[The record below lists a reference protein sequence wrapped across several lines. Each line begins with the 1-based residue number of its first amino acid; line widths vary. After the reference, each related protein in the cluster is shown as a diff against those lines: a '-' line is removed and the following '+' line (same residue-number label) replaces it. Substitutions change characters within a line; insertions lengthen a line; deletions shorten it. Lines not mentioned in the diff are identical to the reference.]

1 MQAFE
6 WVHVIPGLKDFRVP
20 GVEGLPVH
28 VLHSFLVFALLT
40 LLILAAGA
48 RLRRADLDI
57 VPAPRFSLLNF
68 FEIAYE
74 TIAKLCDDIL
84 GHHGPRFVY
93 LIGALAL
100 WILFSN
106 LVGVVPGLVPPTDN
120 VNTNAACAI
129 VVFLATHFYGFKAH
143 GIKYLK
149 HFAGPTPW
157 LAPLMIPI
165 EIIGHLARPLSL
177 TLRLFGNMFGDHMNL
192 MVFVF
197 MMTGLT
203 KAILAGP
210 VPLWI
215 FAPIAPLI
223 PIIII
228 LLGIFVA
235 VVQAYV
241 FILLSMSYISG
252 AIAESH

>member
-1 MQAFE
+1 MHSFE
-6 WVHVIPGLKDFRVP
+6 WISLIPGSEGYGHVI
-20 GVEGLPVH
+20 
-28 VLHSFLVFALLT
+28 HSALVFCVLSLLVM
-40 LLILAAGA
+40 LAYAK
-48 RLRRADLDI
+48 LRREDLDI
-57 VPAPRFSLLNF
+57 VPPGKLTILSF
-68 FEIAYE
+68 FETAYTSIFKICE
-74 TIAKLCDDIL
+74 DIM
-84 GHHGPRFVY
+84 GHHAPHFIY
-93 LIGALAL
+93 LVGTLAL

-106 LVGVVPGLVPPTDN
+106 LLGVIPGLVPPTDN
-120 VNTNAACAI
+120 VNTNASCAI
-129 VVFLATHFYGFKAH
+129 VVFLATHYYGFRAH

-197 MMTGLT
+197 MMISLT
-203 KAILAGP
+203 KAIIHGP
-210 VPLWI
+210 VPVWI

-228 LLGIFVA
+228 GLGIFVA
-235 VVQAYV
+235 IVQTYV

>member
-1 MQAFE
+1 MHSFE
-6 WVHVIPGLKDFRVP
+6 WVSVIPALAH
-20 GVEGLPVH
+20 LPVH
-28 VLHSFLVFALLT
+28 VVHSALVFTLLT
-40 LLILAAGA
+40 IAVLLVWN

-57 VPAPRFSLLNF
+57 VPEGRLSLLTF
-68 FEIAYE
+68 FETVYQ
-74 TIAKLCDDIL
+74 TIAKLCEDIM
-84 GHHGPRFVY
+84 GHHAPRFVY
-93 LIGALAL
+93 LVGALAL

-106 LVGVVPGLVPPTDN
+106 LLGVIPGLVPPTDN
-120 VNTNAACAI
+120 VNTNASCAI
-129 VVFLATHFYGFKAH
+129 VVFLATHIYGFRAH

-203 KAILAGP
+203 KAIIHGP

-215 FAPIAPLI
+215 FAPVAPLI

-228 LLGIFVA
+228 GLGIFVA

-252 AIAESH
+252 AIAEAH

>member
-1 MQAFE
+1 MQSFE
-6 WVHVIPGLKDFRVP
+6 WVMVIPGIK
-20 GVEGLPVH
+20 ELPVH
-28 VLHSFLVFALLT
+28 VVHSALVFSFLCLLS
-40 LLILAAGA
+40 LLAYRRLA
-48 RLRRADLDI
+48 DPNLDI
-57 VPAPRFSLLNF
+57 VPAPRLSLVNF
-68 FEIAYE
+68 FETAYGL
-74 TIAKLCDDIL
+74 ISKLCDDIM
-84 GHHGPRFVY
+84 GHHGPHFVY
-93 LIGALAL
+93 LIGALGM

-106 LVGVVPGLVPPTDN
+106 LLGTIPGLVPPTDN

-129 VVFLATHFYGFKAH
+129 TVFVLTHVYGFRAH
-143 GIKYLK
+143 GIAYLK
-149 HFAGPTPW
+149 HFVGPSPW

-177 TLRLFGNMFGDHMNL
+177 TLRLYGNMFGDHMNL

-215 FAPIAPLI
+215 FAPVAPLI

-228 LLGIFVA
+228 LLGIFVS